1 MDTENVEGAAPAAAA
16 AALGD
21 TDDDDNH
28 QHESAKYVE
37 GIVFMARVQ
46 GRFKKLA
53 NRGLRVFSYR
63 RGVLVINLDDGGSLS
78 FYKMKPFEAFD
89 GSATLPNN
97 GQIATG
103 KSKVTVKASIKS
115 EVLGGPQEHYLH
127 IPAVSICDYPHP
139 HSNITCLSF
148 VTIKLNIHL

>member
-63 RGVLVINLDDGGSLS
+63 RGVLVINLEDGGSLS
-78 FYKMKPFEAFD
+78 FYKRKPFQAFD
-89 GSATLPNN
+89 GSAMLSSN
-97 GQIATG
+97 GQIVSAG
-103 KSKVTVKASIKS
+103 ESKVTVKASMKS

-127 IPAVSICDYPHP
+127 IPAVSVI
-139 HSNITCLSF
+139 
-148 VTIKLNIHL
+148 